1 MTHLAGQ
8 IARWAGRLVTL
19 FALVGLWR
27 PGDLV
32 AQVPGDAVGSDTA
45 RMNTGDISFAQVG
58 YVDLD
63 DDDGPTIPE

>member
-1 MTHLAGQ
+1 
-8 IARWAGRLVTL
+8 
-19 FALVGLWR
+19 
-27 PGDLV
+27 V

-63 DDDGPTIPE
+63 DDDGPTISE